1 MKAIYLAIFTIFTL
15 SCGQQERHN
24 EHPQFI
30 FAQIISDNTP
40 NVLSDVSLFLSSK
53 NAYKQQYKD
62 NLEYHGYEAPFDNE
76 FDFTFVIV
84 ESLKANGLAIDVDW
98 REAPHLVLD
107 SLNSASN
114 NRLSVCA
121 SFEQLKND
129 FAKTSNNISFYLE
142 SKDPQTLLLQCSKSV
157 GLEIIG
163 IDNGSDS
170 YVLTLASVKSLSKIL
185 EYSKKSEIKLNT
197 W

>member
-1 MKAIYLAIFTIFTL
+1 MKVIYLAIFTIFTL
-15 SCGQQERHN
+15 SCGKQVLHN

-30 FAQIISDNTP
+30 FAQIMSDNSP

-53 NAYKQQYKD
+53 NAYKQQYKAL
-62 NLEYHGYEAPFDNE
+62 LEYHGYEAPFDNE

-84 ESLKANGLAIDVDW
+84 ESLKANKLAIDVDW
-98 REAPHLVLD
+98 REAPQFVLD
-107 SLNSASN
+107 SLNGVSN
-114 NRLSVCA
+114 NRLSVCVN
-121 SFEQLKND
+121 FEELKNE
-129 FAKTSNNISFYLE
+129 FAKTSNNISFYL
-142 SKDPQTLLLQCSKSV
+142 SKDQQSLLLQCSKSV

-170 YVLTLASVKSLSKIL
+170 YVLTVASVKNLSKIL
-185 EYSKKSEIKLNT
+185 EYSEKSKIKLNT

>member
-1 MKAIYLAIFTIFTL
+1 MKVIYLAIFTIFTL
-15 SCGQQERHN
+15 SCGQQEPNN

-98 REAPHLVLD
+98 REAPRLVLD
-107 SLNSASN
+107 SLNRTSN

-129 FAKTSNNISFYLE
+129 FAKTGNNISFYLE
-142 SKDPQTLLLQCSKSV
+142 SKDPQSLLLQCSKSV